1 MGASHCRE
9 RMGAGEAFPS
19 SEEAETHPMH
29 RDDTT
34 NEWGASPLNGRK
46 GGKWARPTCQDGV
59 ERAQSPFSSLARLV
73 RLVEVGDEKVGQQ
86 KEQGHRHGHDQNN
99 REPGSP
105 ASPGGAIHCLLHE

>member
-1 MGASHCRE
+1 ITNDTTTRKRAAKSTASSTTRQHRVTNDTEEHCTPLDHAICAGRRGQMGASHCRE

-34 NEWGASPLNGRK
+34 NEWGCTPLNGRK

-59 ERAQSPFSSLARLV
+59 ERAQSPF
-73 RLVEVGDEKVGQQ
+73 
-86 KEQGHRHGHDQNN
+86 
-99 REPGSP
+99 P
-105 ASPGGAIHCLLHE
+105 